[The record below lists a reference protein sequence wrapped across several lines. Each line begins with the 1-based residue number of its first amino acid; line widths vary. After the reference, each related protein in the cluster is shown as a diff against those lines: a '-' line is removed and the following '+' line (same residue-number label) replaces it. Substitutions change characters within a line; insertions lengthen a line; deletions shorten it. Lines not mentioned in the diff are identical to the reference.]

1 MEQAQKEAEQWADEN
16 GMERWS
22 DGTLRKDYEESIKD
36 AEAENQAEIEAEAQR
51 QAEMEAEQEAE
62 AQRQAEMEA
71 EQEAEVQR
79 QAEMEAEQEAEAQRK
94 AEAEA
99 EERAAL
105 EADVQAQADA
115 LNKEYIDLMNR
126 KQAAFDS
133 TVDATNIE
141 DRDRFA
147 NIQREIGEEM
157 EQVRSKI
164 IENNNRLK

>member
-1 MEQAQKEAEQWADEN
+1 
-16 GMERWS
+16 
-22 DGTLRKDYEESIKD
+22 
-36 AEAENQAEIEAEAQR
+36 
-51 QAEMEAEQEAE
+51 MEAEQEAE

>member
-22 DGTLRKDYEESIKD
+22 DGSLRKNYGESIKD
-36 AEAENQAEIEAEAQR
+36 AEALN

-71 EQEAEVQR
+71 EQEAEAQR
-79 QAEMEAEQEAEAQRK
+79 QSEV
-94 AEAEA
+94 EA

-115 LNKEYIDLMNR
+115 LNKEYIDLMDR

-147 NIQREIGEEM
+147 NIQYEIGKEM

-164 IENNNRLK
+164 IENSNRLK